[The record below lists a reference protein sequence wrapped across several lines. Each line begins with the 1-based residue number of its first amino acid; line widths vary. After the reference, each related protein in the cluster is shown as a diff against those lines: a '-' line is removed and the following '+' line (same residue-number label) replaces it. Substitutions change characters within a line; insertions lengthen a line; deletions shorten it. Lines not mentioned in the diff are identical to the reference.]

1 LELRVVRDL
10 RDCPC
15 TSGRDLKEGAQGSRI
30 CAAAG
35 RAAAV
40 SNRMH
45 SNNRNNVPGI
55 SFFMVRLL
63 SKSYGFQF
71 VKTKELMRIFPD
83 QFRVKSTEKQ
93 KKIK

>member
-1 LELRVVRDL
+1 
-10 RDCPC
+10 
-15 TSGRDLKEGAQGSRI
+15 
-30 CAAAG
+30 
-35 RAAAV
+35 
-40 SNRMH
+40 
-45 SNNRNNVPGI
+45 
-55 SFFMVRLL
+55 MVRLL